1 MHFNAVCEQFSPYD
15 TIFEISSADQLTD
28 HKLSAACSLHTAS
41 GSTSSAGSSPKKR
54 LVEIAEEDENE
65 VPPTKRKSMLHE
77 PEVPKTPKSP
87 RWNTEPVT
95 LNAELATSPEQSK
108 FAAPST
114 SEVPTFVGAD
124 ERPDTSDSF
133 STADAAQDFGHLGF
147 QYSKPK
153 VKLAPRPSAE
163 SRPQAAGNFR
173 PVSAVPSGYKMFG
186 GKNKRT
192 KSKDSTSTQEDLPEF
207 APSSKEGEDAER
219 PVSSSSKSPVEGNTK
234 KITPEKARLMK
245 AMKLREKKKKQAAAA
260 AAAKEQGE
268 GAPEAGDADA
278 AEKQLETKDAE
289 TVTTEATT
297 VHSITESR
305 AVVDVMSSSTY
316 TEASE
321 VASEHD
327 ESTNA
332 SSISESTD
340 ETARA
345 KDDTH
350 ETGAQSNDAAEAAKN
365 EKPVEKGNDTDSV
378 AETVTDQ
385 ATEPETKTKTAPKA
399 AVEPLSLPIS
409 KFSPNAN
416 DSSEPKTPVEERT
429 DVQSA
434 LPLVASPQDV
444 LAAAKAAAEPVV
456 STPAVELAQSPL
468 VMAGEFAPMAA
479 SKSEPATGEVKDA
492 VPATALETSEGV
504 QRTDVTKAAVEEV
517 KAIEVKPTEATAM
530 SADAAKADDATVV
543 DQVKEEA
550 KPAAEEAKVAELVKE
565 ALDNSDADTISAPA
579 EEQKRKS
586 LVQPIQTE
594 TKPEPVDA
602 PALQSEV
609 QSASTSKS
617 PVTPTDE
624 TDSATY
630 SVRTTPDP
638 VRGTFVPDGDVSK
651 SSARS
656 VSGGAA
662 YLHKITQQQ
671 DNNLS
676 LNKPTVGSSI
686 SQRIKALQKLSANPE
701 ADVRPVSRERPQSTF
716 FSVKRKDPAKGVSV
730 LERTNSLR
738 AQTPTAESSEGL
750 RPLERSG
757 TINNRLSMFQPEPD
771 APLPTRSDSVTT
783 KIIRDPRAMVQDA
796 SAFNPGD
803 LKQSPLFASHQK
815 VTQEAR
821 ATPAETQQS
830 ENESPDKG
838 RSSIGL
844 VRGLKKDKKSPSAGS
859 EELASP
865 GASPR
870 PVISTN
876 SSFSRSPSS
885 EQATEEPRSPG
896 SDAKMSRAGRF
907 MKRLSTLSSSKPKGA
922 ATPAMS
928 PPAEALDGASS
939 GAAITANLGDVNV
952 QFPDSLLW
960 KRRNMCLDGQGFIV
974 LSALPAQSSRTVQG
988 TKRFHLSEFRSPYT
1002 PEVEMQELPN
1012 SVVLDFVEG
1021 TSLQLACESR
1031 HEQMTVLESESY
1043 QLPYP
1048 IVALY

>member
-15 TIFEISSADQLTD
+15 TIFEIASADQLTD

-77 PEVPKTPKSP
+77 SEVPKTPKSP
-87 RWNTEPVT
+87 SWNTEPVT
-95 LNAELATSPEQSK
+95 LNAELAASPEQSK

-114 SEVPTFVGAD
+114 SEVPTFVGAE
-124 ERPDTSDSF
+124 ERPDTGDSF
-133 STADAAQDFGHLGF
+133 SAADAAQDFGYLGYP
-147 QYSKPK
+147 YSKPK
-153 VKLAPRPSAE
+153 VKLAPRPSTE
-163 SRPQAAGNFR
+163 SRPQTAGNFR

-192 KSKDSTSTQEDLPEF
+192 KSKDSSSTQEDLAEF
-207 APSSKEGEDAER
+207 APNPKDTEDAER
-219 PVSSSSKSPVEGNTK
+219 PVSSSSKSPTEGNSK

-260 AAAKEQGE
+260 AAAKEKDEDTAE
-268 GAPEAGDADA
+268 GGDADA
-278 AEKQLETKDAE
+278 ADQQPDKDTEIVAPEASTSHAVTETPAAVDA
-289 TVTTEATT
+289 
-297 VHSITESR
+297 
-305 AVVDVMSSSTY
+305 MSSSTH

-321 VASEHD
+321 AASELD

-345 KDDTH
+345 KDDAN
-350 ETGAQSNDAAEAAKN
+350 ENEAKSNDAAEAPYS
-365 EKPVEKGNDTDSV
+365 EKAADKGKDTDSV
-378 AETVTDQ
+378 AETVTDKVTDVE
-385 ATEPETKTKTAPKA
+385 AKTEAPVKA
-399 AVEPLSLPIS
+399 AEPQLSLPIS

-416 DSSEPKTPVEERT
+416 DWTEPKTPVDEKKDT
-429 DVQSA
+429 QTA
-434 LPLVASPQDV
+434 LPLVASPQD
-444 LAAAKAAAEPVV
+444 LIAAAKAAAEPVV

-468 VMAGEFAPMAA
+468 ALAGEFTPKDTA
-479 SKSEPATGEVKDA
+479 KSEPVAGESKEATPTTAQEKVEEVKHADA
-492 VPATALETSEGV
+492 P
-504 QRTDVTKAAVEEV
+504 KAAVEEV
-517 KAIEVKPTEATAM
+517 KNVEVKQTEVVKAE
-530 SADAAKADDATVV
+530 DAAVV
-543 DQVKEEA
+543 EEAKEEA
-550 KPAAEEAKVAELVKE
+550 KPVAEATKAAEPVKE
-565 ALDNSDADTISAPA
+565 TLDNSDADTISAPA

-594 TKPEPVDA
+594 TKPEPVGA
-602 PALQSEV
+602 PPLQQEA

-617 PVTPTDE
+617 PITPTDE

-671 DNNLS
+671 NNNLS
-676 LNKPTVGSSI
+676 LNKSSVGSSI
-686 SQRIKALQKLSANPE
+686 SQRIKALEKLSAKPE
-701 ADVRPVSRERPQSTF
+701 GDSRPVSRERPQSTF
-716 FSVKRKDPAKGVSV
+716 YSVKRKDPSKGASV

-738 AQTPTAESSEGL
+738 AQTPTAESSEMP

-757 TINNRLSMFQPEPD
+757 TMNNRLSMFQPEPD
-771 APLPTRSDSVTT
+771 APLPTRSDSVMT
-783 KIIRDPRAMVQDA
+783 KIVRDPKAMAQDA
-796 SAFNPGD
+796 SGFNPVD

-815 VTQEAR
+815 VAQGTR
-821 ATPAETQQS
+821 ATPTETQQA
-830 ENESPDKG
+830 ENESPEKG
-838 RSSIGL
+838 RSSISL

-859 EELASP
+859 EEFTSP

-870 PVISTN
+870 PAVSTN
-876 SSFSRSPSS
+876 SSFSRSPSN

-896 SDAKMSRAGRF
+896 SDPKMSRAGRF

-922 ATPAMS
+922 AAPAMS
-928 PPAEALDGASS
+928 APAEAADGAS
-939 GAAITANLGDVNV
+939 GAAIAAYLGDVNV

-960 KRRNMCLDGQGFIV
+960 KRRNMCLDAQGFIV
-974 LSALPAQSSRTVQG
+974 LSALPAQSSRTAQG
-988 TKRFHLSEFRSPYT
+988 TKRFHLSEFRLPYT

-1031 HEQMTVLESESY
+1031 HEQVTVLESESY
-1043 QLPYP
+1043 QQCS
-1048 IVALY
+1048 